1 MADQLKPLYERF
13 PGREDEI
20 RGLYASNNAFNGL
33 CRVFCELEAQ
43 IGRLEGSVAA
53 VDSTEGDALRHRQSA
68 LAQEML
74 ALMQQKVRV

>member
-1 MADQLKPLYERF
+1 MADQLNPLYERF

-20 RGLYASNNAFNGL
+20 RELYASNNAFNGL

-43 IGRLEGSVAA
+43 LGRLEGSATVADPGEA
-53 VDSTEGDALRHRQSA
+53 ESLRHRQSA

-74 ALMQQKVRV
+74 ALMQQNIRV